1 MEEMETIARPG
12 PSSSSSASN
21 TSKSAEDSDL
31 SPTRNRKKTLQRQ
44 VQAVDDNEEI
54 AKMEKVFEAFITCDF
69 KVDNL
74 CFEDDFVTNTADCT
88 DSQLNEDERELD
100 SEEVGKVKTL
110 LRENYKIESE
120 SGNSLSLP
128 ASLVCTNVLGKHIT
142 PVRC

>member
-1 MEEMETIARPG
+1 METLGRPSR
-12 PSSSSSASN
+12 PSSSATN
-21 TSKSAEDSDL
+21 TSKSADDSDQ
-31 SPTRNRKKTLQRQ
+31 SPTIKCQKTPENK
-44 VQAVDDNEEI
+44 VQTVDDTEEM

-74 CFEDDFVTNTADCT
+74 CFEDDFVTNTADST
-88 DSQLNEDERELD
+88 VSQLKEDERDLK

-110 LRENYKIESE
+110 LRENYKMESE

-128 ASLVCTNVLGKHIT
+128 ASLVCTNVLGKNIR